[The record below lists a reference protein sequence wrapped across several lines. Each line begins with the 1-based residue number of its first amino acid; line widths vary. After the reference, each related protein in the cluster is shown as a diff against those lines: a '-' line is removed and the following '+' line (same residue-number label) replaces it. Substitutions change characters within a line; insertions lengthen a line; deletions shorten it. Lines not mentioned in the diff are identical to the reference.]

1 MIVIPAIDLKDGR
14 CVRLEQGDMEKET
27 VFAQDPVAQ
36 AKKWEEAGA
45 GIIHIVDLDGAVEGK
60 PKNEETIRSI
70 CKSVKCGVQLGGG
83 IRNIETARNYIEMGL
98 ARIILG
104 SLLIKNPVAARE
116 ISEAFPEKVI
126 AGIDARD
133 GMAAGDGWMTTSSVS
148 AVDLAESLAGWP
160 LGGIVYT
167 DISRDGMMQGPNIEG
182 MRIMADKSPF
192 PLIASG
198 GVTSMDDLYKLSK
211 IKGVDGVIIGKALY
225 TGAIDAARAI
235 KEF

>member
-1 MIVIPAIDLKDGR
+1 MIVIPAIDLKQGR

-27 VFAQDPVAQ
+27 VFADDPVAQ
-36 AKKWEEAGA
+36 AKIWEDAGA
-45 GIIHIVDLDGAVEGK
+45 GMIHIVDLDGAVEGK
-60 PKNEETIRSI
+60 PKNEKTIRSI

-83 IRNIETARNYIEMGL
+83 IRNIETAASYIEMGL

-104 SLLIKNPVAARE
+104 SLLIKNPGAARE
-116 ISEAFPEKVI
+116 ISKAYPEKVL

-133 GMAAGDGWMTTSSVS
+133 GMAAGDGWTTTSSVS
-148 AVDLAESLAGWP
+148 ALDLAESLAGWP

-167 DISRDGMMQGPNIEG
+167 DIARDGMMQGPNIEG
-182 MRIMADKSPF
+182 MRLMADKSRF

-198 GVTSMDDLYKLSK
+198 GVTSMDDLYKLSE